1 MILDNDDLLSSNLQT
16 KPQPEIGTILVTG
29 ATGYVGGRLVPELLA
44 RGYRVRIMA
53 RVDDKECKERWPETE
68 TVVADALNQQ
78 ELTDALQ
85 GIHTA
90 YYLIH
95 SLLLGP
101 KKFEAADNTAAIN
114 FRIAAEK
121 NDVKRIIYLGALGDY
136 RSSLSPH
143 LRTRLQVA
151 QELKKGKVK

>member
-1 MILDNDDLLSSNLQT
+1 MNWGQESLLCSDLRTN
-16 KPQPEIGTILVTG
+16 PQPEIGTILVTC

-53 RVDDKECKERWPETE
+53 RGDNKECKERWPEAE
-68 TVVADALNQQ
+68 TAVADVLNLKELSEALK
-78 ELTDALQ
+78 

-101 KKFEAADNTAAIN
+101 KKFEEADISTAIN
-114 FRIAAEK
+114 F
-121 NDVKRIIYLGALGDY
+121 
-136 RSSLSPH
+136 
-143 LRTRLQVA
+143 
-151 QELKKGKVK
+151 KKGGKH